1 VTLTVAKRFG
11 NIEESATFAV
21 ADMVKRMKSQGQPV
35 WDLGGGDP
43 DFDTPE
49 PVIVAAK
56 AAMDQGFT
64 HYVASRGIP
73 ELRTAIADKLRTENE
88 LEYDP
93 DADIIVTPSA
103 KHALYIALLTIL
115 DPQDEIV
122 IPAPSWVSYE
132 AIVHLIGAVPRLVG
146 LSFES
151 GFEITREALE
161 SVASDRT
168 KAILLNTPN
177 NPTGRMVTPNEA
189 QVVADFARERD
200 LFIISDEIYER
211 IRYDDRAHLSLG
223 NMDGCFDRTITIN
236 GFSKTF
242 AMTGWR
248 LGYLAGPSHVINE
261 AVKAQQHTVGCA
273 GSFTQRAGVAALEAP
288 DSVVDAMVE
297 EYDRRR
303 RLVVDG
309 LRSIEGIE
317 CLNPDGAFYA
327 FPRISGLGFE
337 SSTEFST
344 WLIQEAGVAVTPGSA
359 FGPGGEGHI
368 RISYANSQQVL
379 GEGIERIADAASKL

>member
-1 VTLTVAKRFG
+1 
-11 NIEESATFAV
+11 
-21 ADMVKRMKSQGQPV
+21 
-35 WDLGGGDP
+35 
-43 DFDTPE
+43 
-49 PVIVAAK
+49 
-56 AAMDQGFT
+56 
-64 HYVASRGIP
+64 
-73 ELRTAIADKLRTENE
+73 
-88 LEYDP
+88 
-93 DADIIVTPSA
+93 
-103 KHALYIALLTIL
+103 
-115 DPQDEIV
+115 
-122 IPAPSWVSYE
+122 
-132 AIVHLIGAVPRLVG
+132 
-146 LSFES
+146 
-151 GFEITREALE
+151 
-161 SVASDRT
+161 
-168 KAILLNTPN
+168 
-177 NPTGRMVTPNEA
+177 MVTPNEA

>member
-1 VTLTVAKRFG
+1 MGLTVAKRFG

-21 ADMVKRMKSQGQPV
+21 ADMVKRMKAQGQPV

-49 PVIVAAK
+49 PVIASAK
-56 AAMDQGFT
+56 ASMDSGFT

-73 ELRTAIADKLRTENE
+73 ELRNAIVDKLRTDNG
-88 LEYDP
+88 LEYD
-93 DADIIVTPSA
+93 AGSDIIVTPSA

-115 DPQDEIV
+115 NPEDEIV

-132 AIVHLIGAVPRLVG
+132 AIVHLIGATPRLVG

-151 GFEITREALE
+151 GFQITREALE

-177 NPTGRMVTPNEA
+177 NPTGRMVTPEEA

-200 LFIISDEIYER
+200 IFIIADEIYEK
-211 IRYDDRAHLSLG
+211 IRYDGREHLSLG
-223 NMDGCFDRTITIN
+223 NMEGCFERTITIN
-236 GFSKTF
+236 GFSKAY

-248 LGYLAGPSHVINE
+248 LGYLAGPAHVITE

-273 GSFTQRAGVAALEAP
+273 GSFTQVAAVAALESP
-288 DSVVDAMVE
+288 PTVIEAMVD
-297 EYDRRR
+297 EYDARSRI
-303 RLVVDG
+303 VVDG
-309 LRSIEGIE
+309 LNAIDGVE
-317 CLNPDGAFYA
+317 CLSPDGAFYV
-327 FPRISGLGFE
+327 FPRIAGLGFD
-337 SSTEFST
+337 SSVEFCA
-344 WLIQEAGVAVTPGSA
+344 WLIREAGVAVTPGSA

-368 RISYANSQQVL
+368 RISYANSQEILSEAV
-379 GEGIERIADAASKL
+379 ERMAEAASRL